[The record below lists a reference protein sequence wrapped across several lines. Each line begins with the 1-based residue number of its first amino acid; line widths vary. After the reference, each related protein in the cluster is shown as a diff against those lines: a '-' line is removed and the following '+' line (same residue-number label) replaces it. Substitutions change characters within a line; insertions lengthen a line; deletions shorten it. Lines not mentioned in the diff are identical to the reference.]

1 MTHKVGHLMKR
12 CPKCLVL
19 MKRGAFLFHRTK
31 CPGHPP
37 YPIVRAP
44 MTPNAPASKSARK
57 DETPTA
63 ELRKPRL
70 QPSVQVDE
78 NQELRSLSLTA
89 IPVEVFWVSGAM
101 SFVLCAVAVAM
112 QATFWAIGGAVLSV
126 LAWVLFFIHARL
138 ERRQ

>member
-1 MTHKVGHLMKR
+1 MRR

-19 MKRGAFLFHRTK
+19 MKRGAFLFHRAK

-44 MTPNAPASKSARK
+44 MTPNAPARKSARK

-63 ELRKPRL
+63 ELRKPRPL
-70 QPSVQVDE
+70 VPESDE
-78 NQELRSLSLTA
+78 NKDLRSLSLTA

-101 SFVLCAVAVAM
+101 SFVLCAVALAL
-112 QATFWAIGGAVLSV
+112 QDTHWAVGCAIVSV